1 MLKKQV
7 LSNTAE
13 WFDLFKTTT
22 QRVTQFLNSEEL
34 LRKKILL
41 PLQLTKSFAES
52 DATDHM

>member
-34 LRKKILL
+34 LAQENST
-41 PLQLTKSFAES
+41 PFTA
-52 DATDHM
+52 H